1 MHQMLVVDPKW
12 VEEAKDDLKQR
23 LKEKMSIAADVVK
36 KFKRGHEYKF
46 LKECHP
52 NAWTPP
58 KLGDILSG
66 KTNYASTGKATTLI
80 PYPRQYRTRFL
91 FQIYFLNLCIHYG
104 AFY

>member
-52 NAWTPP
+52 NAWTPS

-66 KTNYASTGKATTLI
+66 KTNYASTGKDTTLI
-80 PYPRQYRTRFL
+80 PYPRQ
-91 FQIYFLNLCIHYG
+91 
-104 AFY
+104 